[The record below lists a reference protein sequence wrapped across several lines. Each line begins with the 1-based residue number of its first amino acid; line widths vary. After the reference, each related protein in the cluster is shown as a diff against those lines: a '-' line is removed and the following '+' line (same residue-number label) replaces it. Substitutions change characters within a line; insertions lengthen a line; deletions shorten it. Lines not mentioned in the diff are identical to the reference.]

1 MNYYQVLG
9 INPLATPAEIRKAY
23 RAQARKYHPDLNP
36 GADAAE
42 RFKEV
47 SVAYEILSDPKKRSS
62 YDSTVMSNKKGA
74 AGSSSEGASGGGQ
87 KVHQRAAYRSYREQ
101 AQSVSQGAGSRGNGG
116 KKSTHVQGN
125 SQPGFATFLGRL
137 EGFWDT
143 LSTPFKSGK
152 SGVSESRN
160 ASGKDIGVQS
170 VSVMEV
176 LVTVPE
182 AITGINKTVEV
193 EGRRLVM
200 AVPAGVRTGSVIRLR
215 SKKTRDEIIVLIRLA
230 PHPFLS
236 IHPRGLVVEVPITVG
251 EASSGAKIRV
261 PTLEG
266 EISLKVPRGTQSGR
280 EVCLKGK
287 GIITK
292 DGERGDIFYRMMIHI
307 PEVEEFEQIATSIE
321 RHYQNPIRQR
331 LQGRLISSLII

>member
-47 SVAYEILSDPKKRSS
+47 TLAYEILSDPKKRSS
-62 YDSTVMSNKKGA
+62 YDSTVMGGKKGG
-74 AGSSSEGASGGGQ
+74 AGGNSGADKTTAGAQ
-87 KVHQRAAYRSYREQ
+87 KSQQRANYRTYREQ
-101 AQSVSQGAGSRGNGG
+101 AQSVAQGARSRGNGS
-116 KKSTHVQGN
+116 KKSTYVQGGN
-125 SQPGFATFLGRL
+125 QPGFATFLGRL

-143 LSTPFKSGK
+143 LSTPFKRGAA
-152 SGVSESRN
+152 SESRDTQ
-160 ASGKDIGVQS
+160 GKNIGVQS

-182 AITGINKTVEV
+182 AITGINKTVEI

-215 SKKTRDEIIVLIRLA
+215 SKKSRDEIIVLIRLA

-236 IHPRGLVVEVPITVG
+236 IHPRGLVVEVPISVG
-251 EASSGAKIRV
+251 EASAGAKIRV
-261 PTLEG
+261 PTLDG
-266 EISLKVPRGTQSGR
+266 EISLKIPKGTQSGR
-280 EVCLKGK
+280 EICLKGK
-287 GIITK
+287 GIINK
-292 DGERGDIFYRMMIHI
+292 EGDRGDIFYRMMIHI
-307 PEVEEFEQIATSIE
+307 PEVEEFQQIASSVE
-321 RHYQNPIRQR
+321 RYYQNPIRQR
-331 LQGRLISSLII
+331 LQGRLIK

>member
-1 MNYYQVLG
+1 VDYYQVLG
-9 INPLATPAEIRKAY
+9 VNPLATSAEIRKAY

-47 SVAYEILSDPKKRSS
+47 TLAYEILSDPKKRTS
-62 YDSTVMSNKKGA
+62 YDSTVMSSRKRGA
-74 AGSSSEGASGGGQ
+74 GTGSGADTTATASAQ
-87 KVHQRAAYRSYREQ
+87 KVNQRANYRSYREQ
-101 AQSVSQGAGSRGNGG
+101 AQSVAQGARSKTPGG
-116 KKSTHVQGN
+116 RKSTHVQG
-125 SQPGFATFLGRL
+125 STQPGFATFLGRL

-143 LSTPFKSGK
+143 LSTPFKSAKGDAVSK
-152 SGVSESRN
+152 SKG
-160 ASGKDIGVQS
+160 ASGRDVGVQS

-176 LVTVPE
+176 LVTVSE
-182 AITGINKTVEV
+182 AITGINKTVEI

-200 AVPAGVRTGSVIRLR
+200 AVPPGVRTGSIVRLR
-215 SKKTRDEIIVLIRLA
+215 SKKSRDEIIVMIRLA

-236 IHPRGLVVEVPITVG
+236 IYPRGLVVEVPITVG

-261 PTLEG
+261 PTLDG
-266 EISLKVPRGTQSGR
+266 EISLKVPKGTQSGR

-287 GIITK
+287 GIINK

-307 PEVEEFEQIATSIE
+307 PEVDEFQHIAESVEQ
-321 RHYQNPIRQR
+321 HYQNSVRQR
-331 LQGRLISSLII
+331 LQGRLIK